1 MSNLKPCPFC
11 GSEAG
16 KFEMVTYIPYIR
28 CTNAFCEL
36 SKVKYSERY
45 WNTRPIEDK
54 QAEQIR
60 QLINLVALAEGR
72 DTKQA
77 AEIERLKELLE
88 QALVYLP
95 HNRTTID
102 LLPDRIKQALA
113 APPQKGQDNETPA
126 QHTGCDDGR
135 MPSVCSV

>member
-1 MSNLKPCPFC
+1 MNLKPCPFC

-54 QAEQIR
+54 QA
-60 QLINLVALAEGR
+60 AEN
-72 DTKQA
+72 Q
-77 AEIERLKELLE
+77 RLKKLLE
-88 QALVYLP
+88 QAL
-95 HNRTTID
+95 
-102 LLPDRIKQALA
+102 A
-113 APPQKGQDNETPA
+113 AQPQKGQDNGTL
-126 QHTGCDDGR
+126 
-135 MPSVCSV
+135 